1 MLKFYKPEIK
11 DLRFRQKMLEDE
23 ETMSYNHAYGGTISF
38 PEEKWEDWY
47 ERWINDPSGEHFY
60 RYITVDDTFIGEAA
74 YHYIEKEDRYMIDV
88 IIYAPYRGKGY
99 GGEALDLLCQIAKE
113 NGIDVLWDDIAIDN
127 PAIDMFLKHGFK
139 EICRDEEEIDLRKEL

>member
-11 DLRFRQKMLEDE
+11 DLRFRKKMLEDE

-38 PEEKWEDWY
+38 PEDKWEDWY
-47 ERWINDPSGEHFY
+47 ERWLKDPSGKHFY
-60 RYITVDDTFIGEAA
+60 CYITNDDTFIGEAA
-74 YHYIEKEDRYMIDV
+74 YRYIEQEDRYMIDV

-99 GGEALDLLCQIAKE
+99 GSEALDLLCQTAKE

-127 PAIDMFLKHGFK
+127 PAIDMFLRHGFK
-139 EICRDEEEIDLRKEL
+139 EISRDEEEIDLRKEL